1 MAKVIVIGAGVVGTA
16 IVREL
21 ARHSH
26 QVTVIDK
33 NLDVGEGTSKA
44 NTAIL
49 HTGFDTKPGTLESK
63 LVSKGYFL
71 LKAHAKETGI
81 AVEET
86 GALLVAWSKEE
97 FDSFPELIEKSRANG
112 YQAIREV
119 SRDEL
124 YKLEPNLGAGAL
136 GALLIED
143 EFVIDPWSTTLSYA
157 LQAES
162 LGARFILG
170 EEVTGLIRNGSRFV
184 VNVVADRYE
193 ADWVV
198 NVAGLYADR
207 IDSYLAIK
215 DFTVTPRKGELIV
228 FDKLSRNLISHIILP
243 VPSKVGKGV
252 LVSPTVFGNL
262 MLGPTAQDQEDK
274 EDKENTY
281 SGFEFLKSK
290 VARILPNLITEE
302 VTATYAGLRAATEN
316 ADYQIRRHGNYL
328 TVGGIRSTG
337 LTASIAIA
345 EYLFELAPELKDN
358 PRALPPIKMAPLGE
372 NQKRPFQDEAKIAAN
387 SEYGK
392 VICFCEKVTYGEVDD
407 ALDSPLPPKSLSA
420 LARRTRAGLGRCQGF
435 YCYQSLIER
444 TGIKDA

>member
-1 MAKVIVIGAGVVGTA
+1 VAEVIVIGAGVVGTA
-16 IVREL
+16 IAREL
-21 ARHSH
+21 ARHNH
-26 QVTVIDK
+26 QVMVIDK

-49 HTGFDTKPGTLESK
+49 HTGFDAKPGTLESK

-71 LKAHAKETGI
+71 LKEHAKETGI

-86 GALLVAWSKEE
+86 GALLVAWTQEE
-97 FDSFPELIEKSRANG
+97 FDSFPELIEKSHANG
-112 YQAIREV
+112 YQKIRQV
-119 SRDEL
+119 NRDEL
-124 YKLEPNLGAGAL
+124 YEMEPNLGSEAL

-143 EFVIDPWSTTLSYA
+143 EFVIDPWNTTLSYA

-162 LGARFILG
+162 LSARFILG
-170 EEVTGLIRNGSRFV
+170 EEVTGLTKVGSQFSV
-184 VNVVADRYE
+184 KLGSKNFE

-198 NVAGLYADR
+198 NVAGLYSDR
-207 IDSYLAIK
+207 IDGYLAIK
-215 DFTVTPRKGELIV
+215 DFKVTPRKGELIV

-281 SGFEFLKSK
+281 AGFEFLKSK
-290 VARILPNLITEE
+290 VVRILPSLVNEE

-316 ADYQIRRHGNYL
+316 SDYQIRRHDNYL

-337 LTASIAIA
+337 LTASLAIA
-345 EYLFELAPELKDN
+345 EYLFELAPELKAN
-358 PRALPPIKMAPLGE
+358 PRALPAIKMPPLGE
-372 NQKRPFQDEAKIAAN
+372 KQKRPFQDEVKISTN

-407 ALDSPLPPKSLSA
+407 VLNSPLPPKSLSA